1 MLRESCTITAVI
13 NYRCYPVT
21 PSRQQPK
28 YALGASGLLGWVQI
42 TPPKKKSRIVPK
54 CPKILIIKRRTSFP
68 VRLKRNQTN
77 SLCFVGAVCIYCIPE
92 SPMWLIRKR
101 RTAEAFKIISAAAKK
116 RGKDLDYENFIKV
129 VEDGEGEEEVMGEGE
144 EEVMG
149 ERKEKG
155 DDGMVEGHETLLK
168 REENLNLGNDKKDLD
183 EAEEGDSPSY
193 SPSSSSAP
201 EIVSNLRKTSKGDS
215 HLNPEGFRSALR
227 SRIYLVSLLATGF
240 IWSYNGFVYIGLT
253 FTYGTLSGDRLFNF
267 LLNQLIAIPAKC
279 AGIAL
284 RFIYSGCYVNIIL
297 GFIPL
302 VTKQ

>member
-1 MLRESCTITAVI
+1 
-13 NYRCYPVT
+13 
-21 PSRQQPK
+21 
-28 YALGASGLLGWVQI
+28 
-42 TPPKKKSRIVPK
+42 
-54 CPKILIIKRRTSFP
+54 
-68 VRLKRNQTN
+68 
-77 SLCFVGAVCIYCIPE
+77 
-92 SPMWLIRKR
+92 MWLIRKR

-129 VEDGEGEEEVMGEGE
+129 VEDGEGE